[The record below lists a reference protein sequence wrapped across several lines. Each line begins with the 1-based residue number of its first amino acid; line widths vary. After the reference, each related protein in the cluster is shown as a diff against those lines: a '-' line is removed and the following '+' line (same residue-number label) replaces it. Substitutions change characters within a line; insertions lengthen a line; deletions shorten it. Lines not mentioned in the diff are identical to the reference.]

1 MDISALQ
8 AFLAVAESGSF
19 SRAAEKIYLTQPA
32 ISKRIAALEKQIGA
46 RLFDRIGRGIRLTDA
61 GEALLIRARA
71 VLKELEDVKR
81 GIANLSG
88 AIAGELSLATSH
100 HIGLHRLPPALKRF
114 HETYT
119 NVRLNLHFMD
129 SEKACNAVARGDL
142 ELAVVTLPPMA
153 AAPLKLEKI
162 WDDPLDIVVSRSHP
176 LAKVKHVQPAMLLD
190 YPAILPGPGTYTREI
205 ILNALG
211 PWRDK
216 IQVGMATNYLEVL
229 KMLAAIGLGWSALPR
244 TMIDEGLKVVQI
256 EKREIRRELGI
267 VTHEKRT
274 LSNAGQ
280 AMIRIIRETK
290 LDK

>member
-8 AFLAVAESGSF
+8 AFIAVAESGSF
-19 SRAAEKIYLTQPA
+19 SRAAERIFLTQPA
-32 ISKRIAALEKQIGA
+32 VSKRIAALEQDIGA
-46 RLFDRIGRGIRLTDA
+46 RLFDRVGRKIHLTPA
-61 GEALLIRARA
+61 GEALLSRTRA
-71 VLKELEDVKR
+71 VLAELEDIKR
-81 GIANLSG
+81 DITNLSG
-88 AIAGELSLATSH
+88 TIAGELSVATSH
-100 HIGLHRLPPALKRF
+100 HIGLHRLPGPLKRF

-119 NVRLNLHFMD
+119 QVRLNLHFMD
-129 SEKACNAVARGDL
+129 SEKACNAVARGEL
-142 ELAVVTLPPMA
+142 ELAVVTLPPSA
-153 AAPLKLEKI
+153 EPPLRVEKI

-176 LAKVKHVQPAMLLD
+176 LAQVKRVQPAMLLD

-211 PWRDK
+211 PLRDR

-244 TMIDEGLKVVQI
+244 TMIDGGLKVVQI
-256 EKREIRRELGI
+256 EKMEIRRELGI

-280 AMIRIIRETK
+280 AMIRIIRETV
-290 LDK
+290 

>member
-8 AFLAVAESGSF
+8 AFIAVAESGSF
-19 SRAAEKIYLTQPA
+19 SRAGERIFLTQPA
-32 ISKRIAALEKQIGA
+32 ISKRIAALEQDIGA
-46 RLFDRIGRGIRLTDA
+46 RLFDRVGRKIHLTPA
-61 GEALLIRARA
+61 GEALLLRTRA
-71 VLKELEDVKR
+71 VLGELEDIKR
-81 GIANLSG
+81 DITNLSG
-88 AIAGELSLATSH
+88 TIAGELSVATSH
-100 HIGLHRLPPALKRF
+100 HIGLHRLPGPLKRF

-119 NVRLNLHFMD
+119 QVRLNLHFMD
-129 SEKACNAVARGDL
+129 SEKACNAVARGEL
-142 ELAVVTLPPMA
+142 ELAVVTLPPSA
-153 AAPLKLEKI
+153 DPPLRVEKI

-176 LAKVKHVQPAMLLD
+176 LAQAKRVQAAMLLD

-211 PWRDK
+211 PLRDR

-244 TMIDEGLKVVQI
+244 TMIDGGLKVVQI
-256 EKREIRRELGI
+256 EKMEIRRELGI

-280 AMIRIIRETK
+280 AMIRIIRETV
-290 LDK
+290 